1 MLVCEGIISILV
13 TPPKYISFIPE
24 DSKLGEQN
32 PERPIKAEQLWVVGV
47 SALDSGVGVAMLR
60 APDNGLV
67 TTLHRDYNPS

>member
-32 PERPIKAEQLWVVGV
+32 QERPIKAEQLWGGG
-47 SALDSGVGVAMLR
+47 SLSSGLWSGGGNVACTR
-60 APDNGLV
+60 
-67 TTLHRDYNPS
+67 